1 MRVTVKTGIIT
12 AFCWMFIK
20 LVFYYTG
27 TFTDTI
33 VPSVMLNIL
42 GMLVSIA
49 VGLYLHKLGDKE
61 ESNTLLDIK
70 NAMTAG
76 IPYAVLVSIFIYIY
90 YSQINPEY
98 YLHQIAENEIAIEKM
113 VNDPVQLAKFKSD
126 QPDAEVM
133 TKEEIEFKL
142 KKSNR
147 QGAAPGFT
155 TTLAMLALTVL
166 ATLYS
171 LLVTIIYRRL
181 IFARRN

>member
-1 MRVTVKTGIIT
+1 MRVTVKTGVIT
-12 AFCWMFIK
+12 AFCWIIIK
-20 LVFYYTG
+20 LVMFYTG
-27 TFTDTI
+27 LFPETI

-49 VGLYLHKLGDKE
+49 IGLYLHKRRITE

-76 IPYAVLVSIFIYIY
+76 IPYAVLVSVFIYFY
-90 YSQINPEY
+90 YSQINPDY

-113 VNDPVQLAKFKSD
+113 VNDPVALSKFKSE

-133 TKEEIEFKL
+133 TKEEIEAKL

-155 TTLAMLALTVL
+155 ATLAMLALTVL

-181 IFARRN
+181 IFAGRN

>member
-1 MRVTVKTGIIT
+1 MRIAVKTGIIT
-12 AFCWMFIK
+12 AFCWITIK
-20 LVFYYTG
+20 LVFHYSG
-27 TFTDTI
+27 LFSETI
-33 VPSVMLNIL
+33 VPSVLLNIL

-49 VGLYLHKLGDKE
+49 IGLYLHKLRSTE
-61 ESNTLLDIK
+61 ETNTLLDIK

-76 IPYAVLVSIFIYIY
+76 IPYAVIVSIFIYVY
-90 YSQINPEY
+90 YSRINPEY

-113 VNDPVQLAKFKSD
+113 VNDPVALAKFKSE
-126 QPDAEVM
+126 QADAEVM
-133 TKEEIEFKL
+133 TKEEIETKL

-155 TTLAMLALTVL
+155 ATLSMLALTVL

>member
-1 MRVTVKTGIIT
+1 MRIAVKTGVIT
-12 AFCWMFIK
+12 ALCWITIK
-20 LVFYYTG
+20 LVFHYTG
-27 TFTDTI
+27 LFSETI
-33 VPSVMLNIL
+33 VPSVLLNIL

-49 VGLYLHKLGDKE
+49 VGLYLHKLRSSE
-61 ESNTLLDIK
+61 ETNTLLDIK

-76 IPYAVLVSIFIYIY
+76 IPYAVIVSFFIYIY
-90 YSQINPEY
+90 YSRINPEY

-113 VNDPVQLAKFKSD
+113 VNDPVALAKFKNE
-126 QPDAEVM
+126 QADAEVM
-133 TKEEIEFKL
+133 TKEEIEAKL

-155 TTLAMLALTVL
+155 ATLAMLALTVL

-181 IFARRN
+181 IFAGRN

>member
-1 MRVTVKTGIIT
+1 MRIT
-12 AFCWMFIK
+12 IKIGVISAICWIFIK
-20 LVFYYTG
+20 MVFYYTG
-27 TFTDTI
+27 LFPDTI

-42 GMLVSIA
+42 GMLISIA
-49 VGLYLHKLGDKE
+49 VGLYLHKLRSTE

-76 IPYAVLVSIFIYIY
+76 IPYAVLVSVFIYFY

-113 VNDPVQLAKFKSD
+113 VNDPVELDKFKSE

-133 TKEEIEFKL
+133 TKEEIETKL

-155 TTLAMLALTVL
+155 ATLAMLALTVL

-171 LLVTIIYRRL
+171 LLVTIVYRRL
-181 IFARRN
+181 IFAGRN